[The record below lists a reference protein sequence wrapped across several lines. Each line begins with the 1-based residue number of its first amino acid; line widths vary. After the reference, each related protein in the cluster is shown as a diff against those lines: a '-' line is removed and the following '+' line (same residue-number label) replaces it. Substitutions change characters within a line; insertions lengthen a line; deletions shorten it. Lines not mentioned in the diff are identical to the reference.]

1 MPLEKY
7 FSSLTI
13 LLLLFTQIC
22 NLTWIVREGHLSSF
36 QLCCS
41 KLALSLR
48 CSMSE
53 VSKGFPAELFDPP
66 AISTCQ
72 DWTLS
77 RLTMLVKQQ
86 LIPELS
92 RIFRSWI
99 LCWYIVFRN
108 MGAASWFMFLCCFM
122 KLNSRV
128 NVFSFVFFLPFF
140 ISLSRKPSW
149 IFIGRLGINST
160 GSFV

>member
-1 MPLEKY
+1 MLVLWLSYHYNASSIFLILWILLKKKKKHFWFQQICQIMPLEKY
-7 FSSLTI
+7 FSSLNI

-36 QLCCS
+36 QLYCS

-48 CSMSE
+48 CSMRE

-66 AISTCQ
+66 AISNCQ

-108 MGAASWFMFLCCFM
+108 MGAASWFMFLLFHEI
-122 KLNSRV
+122 KL
-128 NVFSFVFFLPFF
+128 
-140 ISLSRKPSW
+140 
-149 IFIGRLGINST
+149 
-160 GSFV
+160 